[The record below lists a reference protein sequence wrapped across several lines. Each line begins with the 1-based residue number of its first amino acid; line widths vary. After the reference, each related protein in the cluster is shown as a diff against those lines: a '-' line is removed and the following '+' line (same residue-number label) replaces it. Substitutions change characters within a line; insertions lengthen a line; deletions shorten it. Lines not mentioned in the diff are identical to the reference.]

1 MTSLPK
7 VLITGGTGF
16 VGTWMSKTQ
25 PDGLECH
32 YMGQEEYKVKKWT
45 RERYHY
51 YVHLANTDPT
61 KILIAAEY
69 WSARVLYCSSGIVYY
84 PIQSPYKQNKE
95 IWESYCLDS
104 GVNVSIAR
112 LFTFF
117 GEGLDDGKAYTQF
130 MNAAREGK
138 PLQVWGNCTRS
149 YMHGAELGRQM
160 WNLLL
165 SGKSGEVRDIG
176 STRPQTVLRLAQR
189 ISALTGAKIEH
200 LEKNVTMPYYVPKGI
215 K

>member
-1 MTSLPK
+1 MSSMPR
-7 VLITGGTGF
+7 VLISGGTGF
-16 VGTWMSKTQ
+16 VGSWMQKTQ
-25 PDGLECH
+25 PKGLVCH
-32 YMGQEEYKVKKWT
+32 YLGQAEYVKKEWIYD
-45 RERYHY
+45 RYDY
-51 YVHLANTDPT
+51 FVHLANVDPT
-61 KILIAAEY
+61 EMLKATR
-69 WSARVLYCSSGIVYY
+69 WWGARMLYCSSGIVYY
-84 PIQSPYKQNKE
+84 PIQSDYKYNKE
-95 IWESYCLDS
+95 IWESYCTDI
-104 GVNVSIAR
+104 GADCVIAR

-117 GEGLDDGKAYTQF
+117 GKGLDDGKAYAQF

-160 WNLLL
+160 WDLLL

-176 STRPQTVLRLAQR
+176 STRPQTVLRMAER

-200 LEKNVTMPYYVPKGI
+200 IEKNVTMPYYVPKGI